1 MNEQPEKF
9 NNQDDIYIVHSEL
22 LKKLNPVFSKG
33 FFEHYQRDDVER
45 THLFNDRHENTYLN
59 EQHIPELAQLK
70 QEATKFANLILGT
83 KDIEMGYW
91 FNHMP
96 PGAVTTSHRHDDDDE
111 LLSAAY
117 YISVPEN
124 SGDFI
129 IKTSNIPNQGE
140 TIRITPTEGS
150 FLFFKPNMV
159 HEVTENLS
167 DQHRFSIGIN
177 FGRKDYLEY

>member
-1 MNEQPEKF
+1 MNEQLKKLT
-9 NNQDDIYIVHSEL
+9 NQDDIYVVHSEL

-33 FFEHYQRDDVER
+33 FFDHYQRDDVER
-45 THLFNDRHENTYLN
+45 THLFNGRHENTYLN

-70 QEATKFANLILGT
+70 QEACKFANQILGT
-83 KDIEMGYW
+83 EDIDMGYW

-129 IKTSNIPNQGE
+129 IKTSNIPEQGE

-150 FLFFKPNMV
+150 FLFFKPNMI

-177 FGRKDYLEY
+177 FGKRDYVEY